1 MNNLKILTTRKI
13 KHENGLITAYE
24 KSKKINFN
32 ISRLFVVSA
41 NKGAIRGKHA
51 HKKCI
56 QLLTCLN
63 GSVEVVCEDKKN
75 QKKKF
80 ILNNSSKY
88 LIIPKMVWC
97 TQKYLKKN
105 TILAVLCSHK
115 YDGKDYIRNYS
126 IFKKFQKKKK

>member
-1 MNNLKILTTRKI
+1 MKKLKISRTHKI
-13 KHENGLITAYE
+13 KHANGSITVYE
-24 KSKKINFN
+24 KSKKINFS

-41 NKGAIRGKHA
+41 NKGAVRGKHA

-63 GSVEVVCEDKKN
+63 GSVEVNCEDVENK
-75 QKKKF
+75 KKKF
-80 ILNNSSKY
+80 LLDNPSKY

-105 TILAVLCSHK
+105 TILAVLCSQK
-115 YDGKDYIRNYS
+115 YDGKDYIRSYS
-126 IFKKFQKKKK
+126 IFKKFQKK